1 MEAMKHEKK
10 AVGGDL
16 ARDQDEAEPGP
27 EEALQE
33 EQPAEELEGEEGD
46 AVQPPV
52 AESKPKATDVLER
65 EAEPLQQGETYD
77 SPFGPLPKRSLG
89 GMAVMVVVA
98 VLVYVAAWAL
108 LGTLGL
114 LLGLIPAAALGL
126 LAAREWGRRQTT
138 TAES

>member
-1 MEAMKHEKK
+1 MEGMKHEKK

-16 ARDQDEAEPGP
+16 ARDLDKAEPGP

-33 EQPAEELEGEEGD
+33 EAPAEEPEGENGEG
-46 AVQPPV
+46 VQPMTADSDPT
-52 AESKPKATDVLER
+52 ATDVLER
-65 EAEPLQQGETYD
+65 EAEPFQRGDAID

-89 GMAVMVVVA
+89 GMAIMVIVA
-98 VLVYVAAWAL
+98 VVVYVAIWAL

-138 TAES
+138 AA